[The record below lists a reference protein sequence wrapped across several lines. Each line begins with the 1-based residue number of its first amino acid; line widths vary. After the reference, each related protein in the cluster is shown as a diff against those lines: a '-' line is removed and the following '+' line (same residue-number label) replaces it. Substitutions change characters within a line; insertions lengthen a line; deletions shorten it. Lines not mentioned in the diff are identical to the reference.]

1 MRQVQLLTWNKDLP
15 LEIVWEFCTSAKTS
29 TINLYTR
36 ITILHYPSIFM
47 IYIKRYFDAKHFC
60 PPVKNKETC
69 WFPWFLIQKESLRLK
84 WTDTYLYDIKVIN

>member
-36 ITILHYPSIFM
+36 INILHYPSIFM
-47 IYIKRYFDAKHFC
+47 IYIKVYFDAKHFC
-60 PPVKNKETC
+60 PPVRIKKPVDFPFFLYKTKVLGWNEQKN
-69 WFPWFLIQKESLRLK
+69 I
-84 WTDTYLYDIKVIN
+84 YMM